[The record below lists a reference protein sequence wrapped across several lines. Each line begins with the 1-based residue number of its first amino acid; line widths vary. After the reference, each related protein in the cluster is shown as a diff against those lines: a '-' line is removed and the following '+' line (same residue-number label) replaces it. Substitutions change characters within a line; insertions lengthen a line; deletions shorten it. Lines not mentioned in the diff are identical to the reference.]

1 MQKNTIQTTGTYDV
15 KENYFSLSICPN
27 DSHSFTLEG
36 LSVEDMKEI
45 KSLVDILLEG
55 YYDDLRENQEK
66 TNEVWEELYYPD
78 ESGTK
83 KETMNLIQM
92 EDC

>member
-1 MQKNTIQTTGTYDV
+1 MEKTTVQTTGTYDV
-15 KENYFSLSICPN
+15 KEDYFSLSICPN

-55 YYDDLRENQEK
+55 YYEDLREKQEK
-66 TNEVWEELYYPD
+66 TNEVWKELYYPD
-78 ESGTK
+78 ESETK